1 MADKMTEKEM
11 AEKEIAEKEMA
22 EKEMTE
28 KGMTE
33 EEMAEKK
40 MAEKGMTE
48 EEMAEKKMAENKMT
62 EEKMIEEKMT
72 EEKMT
77 EEEMIVEE
85 TIAEEM
91 IEEEMM
97 AKEMMEEEMAENK
110 MIEEK
115 MMEEKMIEEKMIE
128 EKDEGVKISNKKLL
142 RVYPKAFA
150 VDERLMQSLVI
161 FEDSKSKVIFS
172 IVLGDPT
179 EIAGLIKDPT
189 YDLQSPY
196 RLTSEVLKSFD
207 TQPKKAVIHSESGI
221 YLYLKQENVRG
232 FKKLQI
238 QMSEMLGLWNIY
250 DFPIYS
256 KSDFIDSV
264 RHMDLKSDKEMS
276 QINGGELYKVYGQKY
291 LM

>member
-1 MADKMTEKEM
+1 
-11 AEKEIAEKEMA
+11 
-22 EKEMTE
+22 MTE
-28 KGMTE
+28 KG
-33 EEMAEKK
+33 
-40 MAEKGMTE
+40 
-48 EEMAEKKMAENKMT
+48 MAEKKMAENKMT
-62 EEKMIEEKMT
+62 EEKMI

-115 MMEEKMIEEKMIE
+115 MMEEKMIE